1 MHNRRFSPTPNQ
13 THSNHNKGASVGE
26 NVDVNVAG
34 GNFTKHHQFLFPSHL
49 YKRLFDTTTAIFP
62 KAPPTT
68 STMNVDNKNTTAPEA
83 SVIPKNLLFSCAAD
97 DVGKSDDE
105 ERNKENEEVRFS
117 LFSILFF
124 SLFVGID
131 FDIIHVEIEWNVV
144 RGVGWWM
151 MENTLPL
158 LSAEID
164 HHKFSILENTSSFME
179 L

>member
-13 THSNHNKGASVGE
+13 THSNHNKGTSVGE

-117 LFSILFF
+117 LFLFF
-124 SLFVGID
+124 SSF
-131 FDIIHVEIEWNVV
+131 FWNWFWYYSCWDWMECC
-144 RGVGWWM
+144 RVGWWM
-151 MENTLPL
+151 IENT
-158 LSAEID
+158 I
-164 HHKFSILENTSSFME
+164 HCYQLELIIINF
-179 L
+179 LF

>member
-13 THSNHNKGASVGE
+13 THSNHSKGGSASVGE
-26 NVDVNVAG
+26 NVDVNVVG
-34 GNFTKHHQFLFPSHL
+34 GNFPKHHQFLFPSHL

-117 LFSILFF
+117 LFLFF
-124 SLFVGID
+124 SSFLELILILFMLRLNGM
-131 FDIIHVEIEWNVV
+131 WL
-144 RGVGWWM
+144 GWM
-151 MENTLPL
+151 LDGGKCTPMYCYQ
-158 LSAEID
+158 
-164 HHKFSILENTSSFME
+164 LELIVINF
-179 L
+179 LF

>member
-34 GNFTKHHQFLFPSHL
+34 GNFPKHHQFLFPSHL

-105 ERNKENEEVRFS
+105 ERNKENEEVRFIRI
-117 LFSILFF
+117 SILSSF
-124 SLFVGID
+124 GID
-131 FDIIHVEIEWNVV
+131 FDIIHVEIE
-144 RGVGWWM
+144 
-151 MENTLPL
+151 
-158 LSAEID
+158 
-164 HHKFSILENTSSFME
+164 
-179 L
+179 